1 MNGVEIL
8 ATTEVATAS
17 SFDMKAAFL
26 CLVISILLTLV
37 IGIIMSISK
46 LDIDFLLISLCLG
59 AFGGWIIGTIVGWCV
74 PKETAYETQYKVTI
88 SDEVN
93 LNEFLDK
100 YEIVDQEGKIYTVRE
115 KFEKE

>member
-1 MNGVEIL
+1 MTGVEIL
-8 ATTEVATAS
+8 ATTEVATGS

-26 CLVISILLTLV
+26 CLVISILLSFV
-37 IGIIMSISK
+37 IGIIGYIIY
-46 LDIDFLLISLCLG
+46 LDTDYILISLCLG
-59 AFGGWIIGTIVGWCV
+59 AFVGWIIGTIVGWCV

-115 KFEKE
+115 KVENE